1 MDQRQLSAG
10 NNIPVPYES
19 QSVEFPA
26 IPITSGYYPVQQPGV
41 SIWEYLRTLY
51 KHRWLILASLVI
63 VTTLATIATV
73 RMTPIYEAT
82 GRIEINR
89 PAQDILPFKDASA
102 FAGGGGDDD
111 AVELETQ
118 VKILQSDALSA
129 DVARRLS
136 GPSATYLGIKA
147 SAATMAGDSGK
158 LDVTQTARSAGKIK
172 SGLSVSTVPRTRLVD
187 IRYAS
192 ASPQVAAEIVN
203 TTIDAYIER
212 NIRSHFES
220 TMQASEWLSKQ
231 LTDLRLKAET
241 SQQRLVDYQ
250 KQKQIV
256 GVDDKQNITLSK
268 LDELN
273 KQLTQAE
280 AERIQKEANFRI
292 TQTDDPELIS
302 TLSKTGENT
311 LLGSLKGQE
320 AALKT
325 QIAQMQVLYGP
336 SHPKMAEVRNQ
347 LAAVELSIQTELK
360 HSAAR
365 LRSEYQIAAQRES
378 MFRKEFENQKL
389 EANALSENAIEYTML
404 KRDADTSRQLY
415 DGLLQKL
422 KEAQV
427 SAGLNSSNVR
437 VVDGAAVPS
446 RPARPNKRLNV
457 MLGLLLGLASGVG
470 LAFLIES
477 LDTTVSSPEEAEA
490 AAALPSL
497 GVIPLSARA
506 PVRKLLARSST
517 AAAPDHGESQM
528 VAHFRPRSQSAE
540 AYRALRT
547 SLLLSGSGT
556 PPKTI
561 VITSPLPQE
570 GKTSTAINCAV
581 VLTQMGAR
589 VLLVDCDLRRPSIH
603 RALGMPNRTGMSTLL
618 ATGKGFE
625 SIVLKSQQI
634 PNLWAVPAGPPPPQP
649 AELLSSKFFLECLTK
664 WKQEYD
670 HIIIDTPP
678 VLSVTDAVVLSVYAD
693 SVVLV
698 VRSDVTTKNALRQ
711 ARDLLLQVNARVT
724 GTLLNGVDLTSPGSY
739 YYYYAYG
746 YGQKNRY
753 YNESRQSESR
763 QSESRQS

>member
-1 MDQRQLSAG
+1 MDPRQLTAG
-10 NNIPVPYES
+10 SGAPAPYEP
-19 QSVEFPA
+19 QSVEFPS
-26 IPITSGYYPVQQPGV
+26 IPLTSGYYPFQQEGI

-63 VTTLATIATV
+63 MGTLATIATLK
-73 RMTPIYEAT
+73 MTPIYEAS
-82 GRIEINR
+82 GRIEVNK
-89 PAQDILPFKDASA
+89 PAQNILPFKES
-102 FAGGGGDDD
+102 GTYGGGDDD
-111 AVELETQ
+111 SVEIETQ
-118 VKILQSDALSA
+118 VKILQSDALAA

-136 GPSATYLGIKA
+136 PTAAAYLGVKG
-147 SAATMAGDSGK
+147 TPGLGAGESVR
-158 LDVTQTARSAGKIK
+158 LDVTQASRSAARIK
-172 SGLSVSTVPRTRLVD
+172 GGLSVTTVPRTRLVE

-192 ASPQVAAEIVN
+192 ANPQVAAEAVN
-203 TTIDAYIER
+203 TMIDAYIEH

-231 LTDLRLKAET
+231 LTDLRVKSET
-241 SQQRLVDYQ
+241 TQQRLVDYQ

-256 GVDDKQNITLSK
+256 GVDEKQNITLSK
-268 LDELN
+268 LDQLNREL
-273 KQLTQAE
+273 TTAE
-280 AERIQKEANFRI
+280 AERIQREATYRL
-292 TQTDDPELIS
+292 TQADDPEQIHNLAKAADS
-302 TLSKTGENT
+302 NSLLMGLKQQQATLR
-311 LLGSLKGQE
+311 
-320 AALKT
+320 T
-325 QIAQMQVLYGP
+325 QVAQMQVLYGP
-336 SHPKMAEVRNQ
+336 SHPKMVEMRNQ
-347 LAAVELSIQTELK
+347 LAAVESSIQTELK
-360 HSAAR
+360 RNAAR
-365 LRSEYQIAAQRES
+365 LKSDYEVALQRES
-378 MFRKEFENQKL
+378 LLRREFENQKS
-389 EANALSENAIEYTML
+389 EANKLNEDAIEYTML

-437 VVDGAAVPS
+437 IVDAAAVPAS
-446 RPARPNKRLNV
+446 PSRPNKRLNI
-457 MLGLLLGLASGVG
+457 MLGLLLGLGSGIG

-477 LDTTVSSPEEAEA
+477 LDTTVSSPEEAES

-506 PVRKLLARSST
+506 PVRKLLARSSGT
-517 AAAPDHGESQM
+517 AEADNETHM
-528 VAHFRPRSQSAE
+528 IAHFRPRSQSAE

-570 GKTSTAINCAV
+570 GKTSTALNSAV

-603 RALGMPNRTGMSTLL
+603 RALGMPNRSGLSTLL
-618 ATGKGFE
+618 ATGQGLE
-625 SIVLKSQQI
+625 NIILKSQQI

-649 AELLSSKFFLECLTK
+649 AELLSTKFFKDCLAK
-664 WKQEYD
+664 WKGEYD
-670 HIIIDTPP
+670 HVIIDTPP

-739 YYYYAYG
+739 YYYYSYG

-753 YNESRQSESR
+753 YNESRQS
-763 QSESRQS
+763 

>member
-1 MDQRQLSAG
+1 L
-10 NNIPVPYES
+10 
-19 QSVEFPA
+19 
-26 IPITSGYYPVQQPGV
+26 
-41 SIWEYLRTLY
+41 
-51 KHRWLILASLVI
+51 
-63 VTTLATIATV
+63 
-73 RMTPIYEAT
+73 
-82 GRIEINR
+82 EI
-89 PAQDILPFKDASA
+89 
-102 FAGGGGDDD
+102 
-111 AVELETQ
+111 ETQ
-118 VKILQSDALSA
+118 VKILQSDGLAA

-136 GPSATYLGIKA
+136 ASSAKYLGIKTGA
-147 SAATMAGDSGK
+147 GMAPGELGK
-158 LDVTQTARSAGKIK
+158 LDVTQTARSASKIK
-172 SGLSVSTVPRTRLVD
+172 IGLTVSTVPRTRLVD

-192 ASPQVAAEIVN
+192 PSPQVAAEVVN

-231 LTDLRLKAET
+231 LTDLRLKAES
-241 SQQRLVDYQ
+241 SQQKLVDYQ
-250 KQKQIV
+250 KQKKIV
-256 GVDDKQNITLSK
+256 GVDEKQNITISK

-273 KQLTQAE
+273 RQLTQAE
-280 AERIQKEANFRI
+280 TERMQKEANYRI
-292 TQTDDPELIS
+292 AQSDDSELVS
-302 TLSKTGENT
+302 SLSKNAENS
-311 LLGSLKGQE
+311 LLNTLKGQE
-320 AALKT
+320 ATLKT

-336 SHPKMAEVRNQ
+336 SHPKMTELRNQ
-347 LAAVELSIQTELK
+347 LASVEASIKAELK
-360 HSAAR
+360 LNASR
-365 LRSEYQIAAQRES
+365 LRSEYQVAAQRES
-378 MFRKEFENQKL
+378 MLRKEFDNQKL
-389 EANALSENAIEYTML
+389 EANQLNENAIEFMML
-404 KRDADTSRQLY
+404 RRDADTSRQLY

-437 VVDGAAVPS
+437 VVDGAASPNH
-446 RPARPNKRLNV
+446 PARPNKRLNV
-457 MLGLLLGLASGVG
+457 LLGLLLGLASGIG

-506 PVRKLLARSST
+506 PVRKLLGRGS
-517 AAAPDHGESQM
+517 AASAAETEESRM

-570 GKTSTAINCAV
+570 GKTSTAINAAV
-581 VLTQMGAR
+581 VLTQTGSR

-603 RALGMPNRTGMSTLL
+603 RALGMTNRSGLSTLL
-618 ATGKGFE
+618 ATGKGMDT
-625 SIVLKSQQI
+625 IVQKSQQV
-634 PNLWAVPAGPPPPQP
+634 PNLYAVPAGPPPPQP
-649 AELLSSKFFLECLTK
+649 AELLSCKFFQECLTK
-664 WKQEYD
+664 WKQEFD
-670 HIIIDTPP
+670 HVVIDTPP

-693 SVVLV
+693 AVVLV

-711 ARDLLLQVNARVT
+711 ARDLLTQVNARVT

-739 YYYYAYG
+739 YYYYSYG

-753 YNESRQSESR
+753 YTNETRPS
-763 QSESRQS
+763 